1 MEQLGLKSYLKSL
14 HASEILFGKSMA
26 DNINLQ
32 GENQGKEVQNQ
43 TFFMVWRNK
52 KHENNFGYA

>member
-43 TFFMVWRNK
+43 TFFMV
-52 KHENNFGYA
+52 